1 MKNQTE
7 VHFKLWYS
15 VLEVVVVVMT
25 SSAEGIYILASW
37 GLILNRA
44 HRGSLLQS
52 SASTKHLRKTCICVL
67 EVVFQSTFRT
77 VSAYIAVMGTWQRS
91 YHELFTEH

>member
-37 GLILNRA
+37 GLILNHVLIA
-44 HRGSLLQS
+44 EVFYNHLYLQS
-52 SASTKHLRKTCICVL
+52 I
-67 EVVFQSTFRT
+67 
-77 VSAYIAVMGTWQRS
+77 
-91 YHELFTEH
+91 

>member
-25 SSAEGIYILASW
+25 SSAEGIYILTFW
-37 GLILNRA
+37 GLILNHVLIA
-44 HRGSLLQS
+44 EVFYNHLHLQS
-52 SASTKHLRKTCICVL
+52 I
-67 EVVFQSTFRT
+67 
-77 VSAYIAVMGTWQRS
+77 
-91 YHELFTEH
+91 